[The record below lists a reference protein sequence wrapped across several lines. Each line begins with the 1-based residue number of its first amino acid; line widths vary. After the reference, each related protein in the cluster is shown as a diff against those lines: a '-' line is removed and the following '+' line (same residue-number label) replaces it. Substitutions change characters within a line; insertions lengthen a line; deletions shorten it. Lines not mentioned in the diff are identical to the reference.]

1 MKKLVYVD
9 PQSYRNLS
17 MYDHSLLKGM
27 KEYKIIYCCNK
38 QYDGLPLENVEF
50 YPIFSY
56 RQDMNPLAKIISY
69 FCSLLA
75 LICILRTE
83 RPDVLHIQ
91 WWKQWNLD
99 YLFLSIYKRYA
110 KQIVFTAHNLVP
122 HDSGV
127 RMKIKCMK
135 YYHKVD
141 KIIVHDN
148 NSKRELIEDFHVED
162 DKIAVIAHGILEFAV
177 DEEEVKSI
185 MDEVDAKYSLKDKLV
200 FATMGGQ
207 SPYKGTDLIC
217 DAFLSS
223 DALNNNDDVFLII
236 AGAGDIATPDKFI
249 KCTNVWVANY
259 SLSDSEFQ
267 AIMRLADVMLLPYR
281 KISQSGVLLTTIQ
294 NQIPFAVTPIGGLA
308 DPLELAPVGWIVSSP
323 TIEGVRECM
332 EKLAGDIPQTKAA
345 KSNQQNWDLVKDK
358 YNWENISLQTEK
370 FYNTQIEFM
379 SLVSGKNL

>member
-1 MKKLVYVD
+1 MNKLVFVD

-27 KEYKIIYCCNK
+27 KKYKIIYCCNK
-38 QYDGLPLENVEF
+38 QYDGPQLENVEF
-50 YPIFSY
+50 HPIFSY
-56 RQDMNPLAKIISY
+56 RQDMNTLAKILSY

-75 LICILRTE
+75 LVGILRTE

-99 YLFLSIYKRYA
+99 YFFLFIYKRYA

-122 HDSGV
+122 HDSGDS
-127 RMKIKCMK
+127 MKTKCMK

-148 NSKRELIEDFHVED
+148 NSKRELIKDFQVKE
-162 DKIAVIAHGILEFAV
+162 DKIAVIAHGILEFSV

-185 MDEVDAKYSLKDKLV
+185 MDELAAKYSLKDKLV

-223 DALNNNDDVFLII
+223 EVLKNNDDVFLII
-236 AGAGDIATPDKFI
+236 AGAGDIATPEKFMQ
-249 KCTNVWVANY
+249 CSNVWVANY

-267 AIMRLADVMLLPYR
+267 AIMRLTDVMLLPYR
-281 KISQSGVLLTTIQ
+281 KISQSGVLLTAIQ
-294 NQIPFAVTPIGGLA
+294 NQTPFAVTPIGGLA
-308 DPLELAPVGWIVSSP
+308 EPLELAPVGWIVSSP
-323 TIEGVRECM
+323 TIEGVRECL

-345 KSNQQNWDLVKDK
+345 KSNQQNWDLVKEK
-358 YNWENISLQTEK
+358 YNWNKISIQTEK
-370 FYNTQIEFM
+370 YYIICN
-379 SLVSGKNL
+379 